1 MIDKNNDDKLPN
13 AWFMLSNAM
22 PPVGY
27 FFTLNR
33 NQFPNKA
40 RRALMG
46 ALAGILVAIL
56 MGYIFNN
63 YLLRWRAEKCGFR
76 N

>member
-22 PPVGY
+22 PPVGIFLY
-27 FFTLNR
+27 FKYR

-46 ALAGILVAIL
+46 ALAGIPVAIL

-63 YLLRWRAEKCGFR
+63 YLLK
-76 N
+76 